1 MKRERE
7 RGRERWSRV
16 RQKQLYPHGHRF
28 LPSFLLATFTN
39 DDRNVLERGTIATLG
54 IVDVSSI
61 RAGMKSSK
69 IKGKSRN
76 KAKNI
81 NFLHWSSSP
90 FLDLF
95 NASRERKR
103 IQKDKERGN
112 LYLKRS
118 NTNVSI
124 SAIDWEDLD
133 ALIQQRPIRW
143 TLLIG
148 SRKRLHNNANNR
160 SCSYHIKLLRYEYFP
175 TSGKQLLHIHI
186 YRRSTKAKSLLWKM
200 ITDLLDY

>member
-1 MKRERE
+1 MVK
-7 RGRERWSRV
+7 GSSKATLPPWSSF
-16 RQKQLYPHGHRF
+16 PPS
-28 LPSFLLATFTN
+28 LPSTFTN

-61 RAGMKSSK
+61 RAGIKSSK

-160 SCSYHIKLLRYEYFP
+160 SCSYHVSHKAVALRIFP
-175 TSGKQLLHIHI
+175 HLEQTIATHTYL
-186 YRRSTKAKSLLWKM
+186 STFH
-200 ITDLLDY
+200 

>member
-160 SCSYHIKLLRYEYFP
+160 SCSYHVSHKAVALRIFP
-175 TSGKQLLHIHI
+175 HLGQTIATHTYL
-186 YRRSTKAKSLLWKM
+186 STFH
-200 ITDLLDY
+200 

>member
-1 MKRERE
+1 MVK
-7 RGRERWSRV
+7 GSSKATLPPWSSF
-16 RQKQLYPHGHRF
+16 PPS
-28 LPSFLLATFTN
+28 LPSTFTN

-54 IVDVSSI
+54 IVDVSSYDTS
-61 RAGMKSSK
+61 RDESLK

-133 ALIQQRPIRW
+133 IDALIQQRPIRW

-160 SCSYHIKLLRYEYFP
+160 SCSYHVSHKAVALRIFP
-175 TSGKQLLHIHI
+175 HLGQTIATHTYL
-186 YRRSTKAKSLLWKM
+186 STFH
-200 ITDLLDY
+200 